1 MSRPSSHSAARCAV
15 EGCRMMRGVSTA
27 VAAAAAVGDRLGG
40 GPWITIV
47 SEGSD
52 ATDVTVVRSSFDA
65 RASSGGSL
73 PAALLAS

>member
-27 VAAAAAVGDRLGG
+27 AAAAAVGDRLGG

>member
-15 EGCRMMRGVSTA
+15 EGWRMRSGVSA
-27 VAAAAAVGDRLGG
+27 AAAAAAVGDLLGG
-40 GPWITIV
+40 GPWMTMV
-47 SEGSD
+47 SDGSE

-65 RASSGGSL
+65 SASSGGSL